1 MAQPEALA
9 FDVYGTLVD
18 PIGIQVQLEQ
28 HLPEAAPQVT
38 QAWRQ
43 KQLEYT
49 FRLAAMERYE
59 DFRQV
64 TRKAL
69 DHALAAVGEELDED
83 QKDDLMTRYDRLDR
97 FEDAEPGLR
106 RLREA
111 GHQMVAFSNG
121 SPSMI
126 SAVLDNAAL
135 RPYLND
141 FISVDEVKTYK
152 PSPKVYR
159 HAAERLGRPV
169 GEVRL
174 VSSNPFDVIGAE
186 AAGMQAA
193 WVDRSDGVFDTLGP
207 RPKMVVATLVELADI
222 LTAQRK

>member
-1 MAQPEALA
+1 MTQPEALA

-18 PIGIQVQLEQ
+18 PIGIQAQLER
-28 HLPEAAPQVT
+28 HLPEAAPHVAR
-38 QAWRQ
+38 AWRQ

-49 FRLAAMERYE
+49 FRLTAMERYE
-59 DFRQV
+59 DFWQV

-69 DHALAAVGEELDED
+69 DHALAVVGEELDED
-83 QKDDLMTRYDRLDR
+83 HKDDLMTRYDRLDK

-135 RPYLND
+135 RPYLDD
-141 FISVDEVKTYK
+141 FVSVDEVRTYK

-193 WVDRSDGVFDTLGP
+193 WVDRSGGVFDTLGP
-207 RPKMVVATLVELADI
+207 RPEMVVSTLVELADI
-222 LTAQRK
+222 LAAQRK

>member
-1 MAQPEALA
+1 MTQPKALA

-18 PIGIQVQLEQ
+18 PIGIQAQLER

-69 DHALAAVGEELDED
+69 DHALAVVGEELDEG

-135 RPYLND
+135 RPYLNN

-174 VSSNPFDVIGAE
+174 ISSNPFDVIGAE

-193 WVDRSDGVFDTLGP
+193 WVDRSGGVFDTLGP

-222 LTAQRK
+222 LAAQRK

>member
-18 PIGIQVQLEQ
+18 PIGIQAQLER

-64 TRKAL
+64 TRMAL
-69 DHALAAVGEELDED
+69 DYALAAVGGELDED
-83 QKDDLMTRYDRLDR
+83 QKDDLMTRYDRLDG

-126 SAVLDNAAL
+126 SAVLDNTAL
-135 RPYLND
+135 RPYLNN

-186 AAGMQAA
+186 AAGMRAA
-193 WVDRSDGVFDTLGP
+193 WVDRIGGVFDTLGP
-207 RPKMVVATLVELADI
+207 RPKMVVETLVELANI